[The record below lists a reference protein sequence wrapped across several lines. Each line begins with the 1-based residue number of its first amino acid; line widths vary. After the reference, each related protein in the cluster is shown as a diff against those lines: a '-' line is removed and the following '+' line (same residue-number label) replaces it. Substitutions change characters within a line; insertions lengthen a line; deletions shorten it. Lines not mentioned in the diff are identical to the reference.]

1 MNQDTEIFL
10 YAKTSLYPL
19 EIIQKKKELTHIIS
33 QSLITTAVIIK
44 IL

>member
-1 MNQDTEIFL
+1 MNTGIFL

-19 EIIQKKKELTHIIS
+19 EIIQKKKKNELTHIIS